1 VSSTTAHKNRPTS
14 DDHRPNKKVIMDTTN
29 RFNHAYSQAPW
40 RVQRQWVSVF
50 LLIVLGFGM
59 IATLYLMVTS
69 QAAIVG
75 REIQD
80 LRLEI
85 METEHANADLQTELA
100 YLTSKDAVERR
111 AYALGFRPVKPE
123 EVEYLYVPGYLA
135 PKGAMLANMP
145 ELQPSAPTNPPEYT
159 QSLLDWLDERLQTPG
174 RGLR

>member
-1 VSSTTAHKNRPTS
+1 
-14 DDHRPNKKVIMDTTN
+14 MDTIN

-59 IATLYLMVTS
+59 IASLYLMVTS

-85 METEHANADLQTELA
+85 AQTEHTNADLQTEFA
-100 YLTSKDAVERR
+100 RLTSMKEVERQ
-111 AYALGFRPVKPE
+111 AYALGFRPVTSE
-123 EVEYLYVPGYLA
+123 EVEYLYVPGYVA
-135 PKGAMLANMP
+135 PKGAMLAAAP
-145 ELQPSAPTNPPEYT
+145 ELQPSAPSVPPEYT

-174 RGLR
+174 KGLR

>member
-1 VSSTTAHKNRPTS
+1 MN
-14 DDHRPNKKVIMDTTN
+14 TTN
-29 RFNHAYSQAPW
+29 RLNHAYSQAPW
-40 RVQRQWVSVF
+40 RVQRQWVSIF
-50 LLIVLGFGM
+50 LLIVLGFAM

-80 LRLEI
+80 LRFEI
-85 METEHANADLQTELA
+85 IQNEHINADLQTEFA
-100 YLTSKDAVERR
+100 HLTSKNEVERR

-123 EVEYLYVPGYLA
+123 EVEYLYVPGYVT
-135 PKGAMLANMP
+135 PKGVMLAEIP
-145 ELQPSAPTNPPEYT
+145 ELQPSAPSTPPEYT

>member
-1 VSSTTAHKNRPTS
+1 
-14 DDHRPNKKVIMDTTN
+14 MDTIN

-59 IATLYLMVTS
+59 IATLYLMATS

-85 METEHANADLQTELA
+85 VQTENTTADLKTELA
-100 YLTSKDAVERR
+100 RLTAKDEVERR
-111 AYALGFRPVKPE
+111 AYALGFRPVEPLE
-123 EVEYLYVPGYLA
+123 MEYLYVPGYVAPQGARLA
-135 PKGAMLANMP
+135 AAP
-145 ELQPSAPTNPPEYT
+145 ELQPNGQSVPQEYT
-159 QSLLDWLDERLQTPG
+159 QSLLDWLDETLQTSG

>member
-1 VSSTTAHKNRPTS
+1 
-14 DDHRPNKKVIMDTTN
+14 MDTIN

-40 RVQRQWVSVF
+40 RIQRQWVSVF

-85 METEHANADLQTELA
+85 VQTEHTNADLQTKFA
-100 YLTSKDAVERR
+100 RLTAMNEVETR
-111 AYALGFRPVKPE
+111 AYALGFRPVKSE
-123 EVEYLYVPGYLA
+123 EMEYLYVPGYIPPQGATLA
-135 PKGAMLANMP
+135 AAP
-145 ELQPSAPTNPPEYT
+145 ELQPSAPSIPPEYT
-159 QSLLDWLDERLQTPG
+159 QSLLDWLDDSLQTSG
-174 RGLR
+174 RSLR

>member
-1 VSSTTAHKNRPTS
+1 
-14 DDHRPNKKVIMDTTN
+14 MDTIN

-40 RVQRQWVSVF
+40 RIQRQWISVF
-50 LLIVLGFGM
+50 LLIVLGFAM

-85 METEHANADLQTELA
+85 INTGHTNADLQTELA
-100 YLTSKDAVERR
+100 RLTSKNEMERQ
-111 AYALGFRPVKPE
+111 AFALGFRPVEPE
-123 EVEYLYVPGYLA
+123 EVEYLYVPGYVA
-135 PKGAMLANMP
+135 PKGAVLAAAP
-145 ELQPSAPTNPPEYT
+145 ELQPSTPNIPPEYT
-159 QSLLDWLDERLQTPG
+159 QSLLDWLGERLQTPG

>member
-1 VSSTTAHKNRPTS
+1 
-14 DDHRPNKKVIMDTTN
+14 MDTIN

-40 RVQRQWVSVF
+40 RIQRQWISVF
-50 LLIVLGFGM
+50 LLIVLGFAM

-85 METEHANADLQTELA
+85 INTGHTNADLQTELA
-100 YLTSKDAVERR
+100 RLTSKNEMERQ
-111 AYALGFRPVKPE
+111 AFALGFRPVEPE
-123 EVEYLYVPGYLA
+123 EVEYLYVPGYVA
-135 PKGAMLANMP
+135 PKGTVLAAAP
-145 ELQPSAPTNPPEYT
+145 ELQPSTPNIPPEYT
-159 QSLLDWLDERLQTPG
+159 QSLLDWLGERLQTPG

>member
-1 VSSTTAHKNRPTS
+1 
-14 DDHRPNKKVIMDTTN
+14 MDTTK

-40 RVQRQWVSVF
+40 RIQRQWVSVF

-59 IATLYLMVTS
+59 IAALYLMVTS

-85 METEHANADLQTELA
+85 MKTEHISADLQTELA
-100 YLTSKDAVERR
+100 RLTSKNEVEKR
-111 AYALGFRPVKPE
+111 AYALGFRPVQPAE
-123 EVEYLYVPGYLA
+123 IEYLYVPGYVA
-135 PKGAMLANMP
+135 PEAAMLAAAP
-145 ELQPSAPTNPPEYT
+145 ELQPSVPSMPEDYT

>member
-1 VSSTTAHKNRPTS
+1 
-14 DDHRPNKKVIMDTTN
+14 MDNTIN

-69 QAAIVG
+69 QAAIIG

-80 LRLEI
+80 LRLEVI
-85 METEHANADLQTELA
+85 QTEHTNADLKTELA
-100 YLTSKDAVERR
+100 RLTAKDEVERR
-111 AYALGFRPVKPE
+111 AYALGFRPVE
-123 EVEYLYVPGYLA
+123 ATEVEYLYVPGYVAPQGVSLA
-135 PKGAMLANMP
+135 AVPD
-145 ELQPSAPTNPPEYT
+145 LQSSAPNVPPEYT
-159 QSLLDWLDERLQTPG
+159 QSLLDWLEETLQTPG

>member
-1 VSSTTAHKNRPTS
+1 
-14 DDHRPNKKVIMDTTN
+14 MDNTIN

-80 LRLEI
+80 LRLEVVQV
-85 METEHANADLQTELA
+85 EHTNADLKTELA
-100 YLTSKDAVERR
+100 RLTARDEVELQ
-111 AYALGFRPVKPE
+111 AYALGFRPVEPE
-123 EVEYLYVPGYLA
+123 EMEYLYVPGYIAPQGATLA
-135 PKGAMLANMP
+135 AAP
-145 ELQPSAPTNPPEYT
+145 ELQPSAPSVPPEYT
-159 QSLLDWLDERLQTPG
+159 QSILDWLDERLQTTG
-174 RGLR
+174 GGLR

>member
-1 VSSTTAHKNRPTS
+1 
-14 DDHRPNKKVIMDTTN
+14 MDTTN
-29 RFNHAYSQAPW
+29 HFNHAYSQAPW
-40 RVQRQWVSVF
+40 RIQRQWVSVF

-85 METEHANADLQTELA
+85 IQIEHANADLQTEFA
-100 YLTSKDAVERR
+100 RLTSKDEVERR
-111 AYALGFRPVKPE
+111 AYSLGFRPVKPE
-123 EVEYLYVPGYLA
+123 EIEYIYVPGYVA
-135 PKGAMLANMP
+135 PKGAMLAAAP
-145 ELQPSAPTNPPEYT
+145 ELQPSAPSIPPEYT
-159 QSLLDWLDERLQTPG
+159 QSLLDWLDERLQTPS

>member
-1 VSSTTAHKNRPTS
+1 
-14 DDHRPNKKVIMDTTN
+14 MDTTN

-80 LRLEI
+80 LRFEI
-85 METEHANADLQTELA
+85 VQNEHINADLQTEFA
-100 YLTSKDAVERR
+100 QLTSRDELEQR
-111 AYALGFRPVKPE
+111 ASALGFRPVKPE
-123 EVEYLYVPGYLA
+123 EVEYLYVPGYVA
-135 PKGAMLANMP
+135 PKGVMLAEAP
-145 ELQPSAPTNPPEYT
+145 ELQPSLPSNPPEYT
-159 QSLLDWLDERLQTPG
+159 QSILDWLDERLQTPG
-174 RGLR
+174 KGLIR

>member
-1 VSSTTAHKNRPTS
+1 
-14 DDHRPNKKVIMDTTN
+14 MDTIN
-29 RFNHAYSQAPW
+29 RFNHASSQAPW
-40 RVQRQWVSVF
+40 RVQRQWVSIF

-85 METEHANADLQTELA
+85 VEIEHANADLQTELA
-100 YLTSKDAVERR
+100 RLTSTGEVERR
-111 AYALGFRPVKPE
+111 AYALGFRPVEPE
-123 EVEYLYVPGYLA
+123 EVEYLYVPGYVS
-135 PKGAMLANMP
+135 PQGAMLATAP
-145 ELQPSAPTNPPEYT
+145 ELQPSSPSIPSEYT

-174 RGLR
+174 GGSK

>member
-1 VSSTTAHKNRPTS
+1 MESINR
-14 DDHRPNKKVIMDTTN
+14 I
-29 RFNHAYSQAPW
+29 NHAHSQAPW
-40 RVQRQWVSVF
+40 RVQRQWTSVF
-50 LLIVLGFGM
+50 LLVVLGFGM

-85 METEHANADLQTELA
+85 TETEHQNADLQTELA
-100 YLTSKDAVERR
+100 RLTSKDEIERR
-111 AYALGFRPVKPE
+111 AYALGFRPIEPE
-123 EVEYLYVPGYLA
+123 ELEYLYVPGYVIPNGATLA
-135 PKGAMLANMP
+135 TAP
-145 ELQPSAPTNPPEYT
+145 ELQPSPPSIPPEYS